1 MNNAYPE
8 YQSVNQKWAKEIPS
22 HWRMER
28 LKLVFG
34 LRKETNNPVITD
46 NILSLTAKQ
55 GVIPYAEKEGAG
67 GNKPKADLTKYN
79 ICREGDLLVNN
90 MNVVSGAAGV
100 SRYTG
105 CVSPVYY
112 PLVLRHEDNV
122 WYYHYIF
129 RLVTFQR
136 SLIGL
141 GKGILMHESDNGTLT
156 SVRMRISM
164 DYLGNVLL
172 PVPPRAEQD
181 QIVRFLD
188 WKVSEINKLIRIKRE
203 QIKGYTEYEKKVIND
218 KILHGLRNEILKES
232 GDQWLG
238 KIPISWKV
246 IKLGRFCS
254 FQNGISESG
263 DFFTSG
269 TPFVGYGDVYR
280 HLELPETVNGAAKA
294 NKQQQEM
301 FSVHKGDIFFTR
313 TSENIE
319 EIGMAAVC
327 NHTIEKAVFSG
338 FLIRCR
344 PRLQI
349 INMDFMKYY
358 LQIPAVRNHF
368 SSMMNIV
375 IRASLGQNL
384 LKQMPVVVP
393 SLEEQKE
400 IAIYLDSLHEKFT
413 RLIDATQKE
422 ISTMMELKNRLISD
436 VVTGKIDVRDIAVPE
451 YEHVDDIADDD
462 SDVDE
467 ESEENE
473 TEIDG
478 EEA

>member
-1 MNNAYPE
+1 MAE
-8 YQSVNQKWAKEIPS
+8 YENYKRCTQIFGESFPS
-22 HWRMER
+22 HWEIKPIYGIAHEKKISDCTD
-28 LKLVFG
+28 LKL
-34 LRKETNNPVITD
+34 
-46 NILSLTAKQ
+46 LSVYLDL
-55 GVIPYAEKEGAG
+55 GVIPFSQKVEKRTNATSL
-67 GNKPKADLTKYN
+67 DLSKYQ
-79 ICREGDLLVNN
+79 RVDPGDFVLNN
-90 MNVVSGAAGV
+90 QQAWRGSVGV

-105 CVSPVYY
+105 IVSPAYI
-112 PLVLRHEDNV
+112 VLELDGSNNSDFMNYMLRSHTMVDQYVINSKSV
-122 WYYHYIF
+122 GSI
-129 RLVTFQR
+129 QR
-136 SLIGL
+136 NI
-141 GKGILMHESDNGTLT
+141 HW
-156 SVRMRISM
+156 ISIKRT
-164 DYLGNVLL
+164 YV
-172 PVPPRAEQD
+172 PIPPRAEQD

-218 KILHGLRNEILKES
+218 KILHGLRNETLKES

-280 HLELPETVNGAAKA
+280 HLELPETVNGVAKA